1 MISPDKMYYVKE
13 ETPLTYFKVLKVLM
27 VIWII
32 SSIIQMVGAPNVMSI
47 VEHAVVVVLSIG
59 ALANFS
65 DMKWTGV
72 KFVYALLAFLTID
85 NLGGAIIFGSM
96 GYDISQ
102 PLATGIGDGLL
113 LYATHVYFQKRRP
126 LFTPFDKEKSAVK
139 TPGTDGAAAPK
150 NLQNRKPANS
160 AAANDIDKLITQA
173 FESAQGMPDS
183 DKMLY
188 ELEFHFMPELFFADP
203 EKYMT
208 AFSNKAAIA
217 ILFKKLTNISWPEK
231 DFSVNHAELS
241 QGVYALILGLPEPA
255 SIPLCKSIVAI
266 YNSVHPERSRYYT
279 IEKSFVGYCLC
290 AVKDNGTHSNYGMC
304 SGETG
309 YEDAIANYTRTHSNE
324 ADIPF

>member
-102 PLATGIGDGLL
+102 PLE
-113 LYATHVYFQKRRP
+113 Y
-126 LFTPFDKEKSAVK
+126 
-139 TPGTDGAAAPK
+139 
-150 NLQNRKPANS
+150 
-160 AAANDIDKLITQA
+160 
-173 FESAQGMPDS
+173 
-183 DKMLY
+183 
-188 ELEFHFMPELFFADP
+188 
-203 EKYMT
+203 
-208 AFSNKAAIA
+208 
-217 ILFKKLTNISWPEK
+217 
-231 DFSVNHAELS
+231 
-241 QGVYALILGLPEPA
+241 
-255 SIPLCKSIVAI
+255 
-266 YNSVHPERSRYYT
+266 
-279 IEKSFVGYCLC
+279 
-290 AVKDNGTHSNYGMC
+290 
-304 SGETG
+304 
-309 YEDAIANYTRTHSNE
+309 
-324 ADIPF
+324 